1 MAHRYRAARIER
13 TNGRSV
19 AAKYGVVALMALCHP
34 GTVGD
39 RIGSPRPALPL
50 PARPGCGTTLPDP
63 VEEASTPS
71 PHAELKFNFAADT

>member
-13 TNGRSV
+13 TNELSV
-19 AAKYGVVALMALCHP
+19 AAKLWGG
-34 GTVGD
+34 GTHGPLSPGD
-39 RIGSPRPALPL
+39 RIGSLRPALPL